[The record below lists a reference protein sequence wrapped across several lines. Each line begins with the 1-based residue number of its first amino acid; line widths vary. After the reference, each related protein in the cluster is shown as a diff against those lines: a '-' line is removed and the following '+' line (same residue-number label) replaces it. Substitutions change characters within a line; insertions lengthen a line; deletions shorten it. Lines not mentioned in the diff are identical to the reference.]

1 MQCEKDLREYIFFLI
16 FFFNFNSNSYF
27 VTPILAS
34 SLLFSRD
41 ADSHSGLKLR
51 NILLKNICYFSICDK
66 CQKKCNLKPN
76 YNNKQF
82 LKF

>member
-51 NILLKNICYFSICDK
+51 KYYAKKKHLLFCK
-66 CQKKCNLKPN
+66 CQKKCNLK
-76 YNNKQF
+76 YNTKQF
-82 LKF
+82 FKL

>member
-51 NILLKNICYFSICDK
+51 NILLKSTLIILAFVINV
-66 CQKKCNLKPN
+66 KKSVT
-76 YNNKQF
+76 
-82 LKF
+82 